1 MYVLLRS
8 TYTWQRLSISVLAEP
23 GVDALCWTCCKDLLF
38 SQAWTRQPVA
48 RSAKRLELLVYTSNM
63 HSVCTHTSLVFCTI
77 AVLINPNTTNPS
89 ECDDAMCAGAVEPYS
104 SIPSNV
110 CYFRSILRLEPN
122 RLQKKHM
129 TSIPMQY
136 NPCNHQAQC
145 IANVSFTSWL

>member
-1 MYVLLRS
+1 MYVLLRF

-63 HSVCTHTSLVFCTI
+63 HSVCTHQSC
-77 AVLINPNTTNPS
+77 VLHHCSTDQSKHHKSIRVRW
-89 ECDDAMCAGAVEPYS
+89 CHVCRS
-104 SIPSNV
+104 SWALFLHSQQC

-122 RLQKKHM
+122 RLQKNHM